1 MRLAEL
7 LSIPAAARIPAGKQL
22 GAPAAASAFRL
33 LPTVLAKHV
42 RKTLGLWTSNGE
54 K

>member
-7 LSIPAAARIPAGKQL
+7 LSVPAAALVPAGKQL
-22 GAPAAASAFRL
+22 GAPTASAFRL
-33 LPTVLAKHV
+33 LPAVLAKHV
-42 RKTLGLWTSNGE
+42 RKTLGPPTSSGE

>member
-22 GAPAAASAFRL
+22 GAPAASAFRL

-42 RKTLGLWTSNGE
+42 RKTLGLRTSSGE